1 MSQYVDG
8 NTKSFTAG
16 AAIAVNVR
24 VKLASGKLA
33 AAGVADKELGTLLDA
48 SFADGDVRSVR
59 LRNSSGTTK
68 YIAASAIAVG
78 ADVYTAA
85 SGKVN
90 DTAASTSY
98 LLGTALEAATADGDV
113 IEVLPH
119 TLVGAATA

>member
-8 NTKSFTAG
+8 NTKSFEAG
-16 AAIAVNVR
+16 AAIAANLR

-33 AAGVADKELGTLLDA
+33 VAGVADKDLGTLLDA
-48 SFADGDVRSVR
+48 SFADGDMRSVR
-59 LRNSSGTTK
+59 LRTANGTTK
-68 YIAASAIAVG
+68 YVAASAITAG

-119 TLVGAATA
+119 LLVGEATA

>member
-16 AAIAVNVR
+16 AAIAANLR
-24 VKLASGKLA
+24 VKLASGVLA

-48 SFADGDVRSVR
+48 SFASGDMRTVR
-59 LRNSSGTTK
+59 LRNCSGTTK
-68 YIAASAIAVG
+68 YVAAGAIAVG

-98 LLGTALEAATADGDV
+98 LLGTALEEATADGDV